1 MKKLELAALVMVAAL
16 FVSCGMFKKT
26 SNSSEQITSMM
37 ESKSLLG
44 VWQQAIAGQPSTG
57 KTYIQKVKNYKVL
70 NADNTIY
77 TLFDKGGNLVIGLYG
92 SYEMTSDSTFTEKI
106 IKHGQNPGMS
116 GSESQLR
123 FKMIDDNTIALQY
136 YNSVIKVW
144 IPEVWVRVPLSGP
157 AGLLR

>member
-1 MKKLELAALVMVAAL
+1 MKKLELAALLMVAVL
-16 FVSCGMFKKT
+16 FVSCGICKKRPT
-26 SNSSEQITSMM
+26 SSEQITSMM

-44 VWQQAIAGQPSTG
+44 VWQQAIAGQPSIG
-57 KTYIQKVKNYKVL
+57 KAYIQKIGNYKIM
-70 NADNTIY
+70 NADNTLY
-77 TLFDKGGNLVIGLYG
+77 TLFDRGGSLVIGFYG

-106 IKHGQNPGMS
+106 IKHGQNPSMN
-116 GSESQLR
+116 GSEDLLR

-136 YNSVIKVW
+136 FNSVYKRW